1 MCYYS
6 GVSSAIEGVLF
17 MPSTPSRLELA
28 NAIRVL
34 SMDAVQRANSG
45 HPGMPMGMADIA
57 EVLWNDHLKFNPDNP
72 NWSNRDRFVLSNGHG
87 AMLLYSVLHLTGY
100 DLNIDDIKNFRQ
112 MHSKT
117 PGHPEYA
124 DAPGVETTTG
134 PLGQGLANA
143 VGMALAEKMLAAQF
157 NRDGH
162 DIVDHHTYVFAGD
175 GDLMEGISHEVCSL
189 AGTWQLGKL
198 VVLYDDNG
206 ISIDGDVSGWFT
218 DDTPKRFEAYNW
230 HVVPNVDGHDSA
242 AINAA
247 IEQARSVTDKPTLIC
262 CKTKIG
268 FGAPTLEGSEKS
280 HGAPLGDEEIAGAR
294 KALNWPHAPFV
305 IPDDIYAGWNARE
318 KGVDAEGQW
327 NKRFAAY
334 ETAHP
339 ELAAEFLRRQGGYLP
354 ESWQEQCETLLQQA
368 ATSSSAQATRKSS
381 LQCLNSLAPQLSEL
395 IGGSADLTG
404 SNCTNWSGSTIFSA
418 DNNVQGNYIEYGVRE
433 FGMSAIMNGMALHRG
448 FIPFS
453 GTFLTFTDY
462 ARNAVRLSALMKQ
475 RVIYVY
481 SHDSIGL
488 GEDGPTHQPIEHAS
502 MLRLTPGVHVWR
514 PADLMETAVAWQYAL
529 QHQGPSCLL
538 LTRQNL
544 PQQAHREGQENVI
557 KCGGYVVYEGLNDG
571 TTLEAIVLATGS
583 EVHLAVNA
591 AKLLAEEGVNIRVVS
606 MPCCDLF
613 KEQEQTYR
621 DQVLPPDVTTRLA
634 IEAGSPDYWYQFVGL
649 QGRVIGMAT
658 FGHSAPADQL
668 FKHFGFSEA
677 HIKAEVLGM
686 LHQQKVSSI

>member
-1 MCYYS
+1 
-6 GVSSAIEGVLF
+6 
-17 MPSTPSRLELA
+17 MPSMPSRLELA
-28 NAIRVL
+28 NAIRAL

-57 EVLWNDHLKFNPDNP
+57 EVLWNDHLKFNPSNP
-72 NWSNRDRFVLSNGHG
+72 SWLNRDRFVLSNGHG
-87 AMLLYSVLHLTGY
+87 AMLLYSALHLTGY
-100 DLNIDDIKNFRQ
+100 DLNIDDLKNFRQ

-117 PGHPEYA
+117 PGHPEYQ
-124 DAPGVETTTG
+124 DTPGVETTTG

-157 NRDGH
+157 NQEGH
-162 DIVDHHTYVFAGD
+162 EIVDHHTYAFAGD
-175 GDLMEGISHEVCSL
+175 GDLMEGISHEACSL

-198 VVLYDDNG
+198 TVLYDDNG

-230 HVVPNVDGHDSA
+230 HVIPNVDGHDSA
-242 AINAA
+242 AINKA
-247 IEQARSVTDKPTLIC
+247 IEQARSVTDKPTIIC

-268 FGAPTLEGSEKS
+268 FGAPTLEGSEKT

-294 KALNWPHAPFV
+294 KALKWPHAPFV
-305 IPDDIYAGWNARE
+305 IPDDIYAGWDARE
-318 KGVDAEGQW
+318 KGAHVEGQW

-334 ETAHP
+334 ETAYP
-339 ELAAEFLRRQGGYLP
+339 ELAAEFLRRQGGHLP

-368 ATSSSAQATRKSS
+368 ATSSSDQATRKSS
-381 LQCLNSLAPQLSEL
+381 LQCLNSLASQLPEL
-395 IGGSADLTG
+395 VGGSADLTG
-404 SNCTNWSGSTIFSA
+404 SNCTNWSGSTVFSA

-488 GEDGPTHQPIEHAS
+488 GQDGPTHQPVEHAS
-502 MLRLTPGVHVWR
+502 MLRMTPGVHVWR
-514 PADLMETAVAWQYAL
+514 PADLMETVVAWQYTL

-544 PQQAHREGQENVI
+544 PQQAHREGQENTI
-557 KCGGYVVYEGLNDG
+557 KRGGYVVYEGLNDG
-571 TTLEAIVLATGS
+571 TTLEAIVIATGS

-591 AKLLAEEGVNIRVVS
+591 AKQLAEEGVNIRVVS

-613 KEQEQTYR
+613 KEQEQVYR
-621 DQVLPPDVTTRLA
+621 DQVLPPDITTRLA
-634 IEAGSPDYWYQFVGL
+634 IEAGAPDYWYQFVGL
-649 QGRVIGMAT
+649 QGRVIGMTT

-677 HIKAEVLGM
+677 HIKTEVLGM